1 MFFNLF
7 KRKPLKVET
16 FSAQGGVVNVTLSNG
31 KTHSFD
37 IKAVSPD
44 KFMSD
49 LLMADVGIVDL
60 SEVVTQYKGYCEI
73 MANSATAVEE
83 KSDEDIIGNITRD
96 SDNIISGD
104 DLSVGDAGTPTEEIV
119 SEEKPTF
126 AEESVDVEEKEYSI
140 GTEKTMVSEEPQVA
154 DLTVTEEPVQLATVV
169 PTPTIAINEEVI
181 GQITRIIESDALDI
195 MRISDVLLKAGE
207 AGVSKDGFT
216 FKLSDVEGDV
226 IIEKDGVEEWD
237 MDLESPAE
245 KQRILDILKNI
256 E

>member
-7 KRKPLKVET
+7 RRKPLKVET

-49 LLMADVGIVDL
+49 LLMVDVGIVDL
-60 SEVVTQYKGYCEI
+60 SEVVTQYKGYCEM
-73 MANSATAVEE
+73 MANTAAEE
-83 KSDEDIIGNITRD
+83 KPDEDIIGDITRD
-96 SDNIISGD
+96 SDNILSGD
-104 DLSVGDAGTPTEEIV
+104 DLSVGDAGTPTEETTG
-119 SEEKPTF
+119 EEEPTTT
-126 AEESVDVEEKEYSI
+126 EEAVVVEEKEYSI
-140 GTEKTMVSEEPQVA
+140 GTEKTMASEEPQVA

-169 PTPTIAINEEVI
+169 PTPTIAINEEAI
-181 GQITRIIESDALDI
+181 GQITTIIESDALDI
-195 MRISDVLLKAGE
+195 MRISEVLMKAGE

-237 MDLESPAE
+237 MDLESPEE
-245 KQRILDILKNI
+245 KQRILDILKSI